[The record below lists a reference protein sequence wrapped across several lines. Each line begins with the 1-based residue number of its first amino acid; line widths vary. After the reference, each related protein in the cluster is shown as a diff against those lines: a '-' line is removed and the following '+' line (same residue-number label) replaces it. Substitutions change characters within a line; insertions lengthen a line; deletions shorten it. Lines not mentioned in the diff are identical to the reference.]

1 MIMKKCPLCDG
12 SFKKGMTTVT
22 IDSGDSLVVLRNV
35 PAMICSSCGEEYIE
49 DNVMKAIEQ
58 KVSIQKEQK
67 KEVEIY
73 SYA

>member
-1 MIMKKCPLCDG
+1 MKKCPICDG
-12 SFKKGMTTVT
+12 SFKKGMTTIT
-22 IDSGDSLVVLRNV
+22 IDSGDSLIVLRNV

-49 DNVMKAIEQ
+49 DNVLKEIEA
-58 KVSIQKEQK
+58 KLSTQKEPK